1 MQLNRFGVVW
11 TTGNIAWLLQ
21 DGAAQHVLP
30 VDVPCPIRP
39 RQRHIL
45 CPHQIDLRAGAHT
58 PLVADPM
65 LEVMS
70 PTPGGVYVTME
81 EHLPLVQELLRMTSP
96 TTSLISPIWFGGAT
110 PSVKRLYAAS
120 NLGTMVWTGCSSRML
135 RSMEVQSKYAEA
147 YGRRVLFVTQDRVK
161 PDKARWVKPSLTLA
175 EAQALPLEALGA
187 AYLRRHMLGLDH
199 GSAATT

>member
-1 MQLNRFGVVW
+1 
-11 TTGNIAWLLQ
+11 
-21 DGAAQHVLP
+21 
-30 VDVPCPIRP
+30 
-39 RQRHIL
+39 
-45 CPHQIDLRAGAHT
+45 
-58 PLVADPM
+58 
-65 LEVMS
+65 
-70 PTPGGVYVTME
+70 ME